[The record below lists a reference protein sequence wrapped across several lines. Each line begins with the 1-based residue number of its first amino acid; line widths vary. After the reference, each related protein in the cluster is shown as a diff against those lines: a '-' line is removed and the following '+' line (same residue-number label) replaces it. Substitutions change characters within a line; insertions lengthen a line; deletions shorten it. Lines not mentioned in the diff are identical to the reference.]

1 MQVILIYRV
10 QSRCLILAKTGKN
23 FLVQMSMDVQ
33 SFCAF
38 LNWQLHTGYFKIY
51 IYIYLQ
57 CIYLKKSHCS
67 LLSLL
72 YYINVLMCLF

>member
-10 QSRCLILAKTGKN
+10 LSRCLILAKTGKN

-51 IYIYLQ
+51 IYISSVY
-57 CIYLKKSHCS
+57 ILKKKPLQFVIVVVLHKCSH
-67 LLSLL
+67 
-72 YYINVLMCLF
+72 VF